1 MILKRWHFDNKW
13 IQGNP
18 WLGSM
23 LVDLSFPKIPIKI
36 FFFFLWIV
44 FSDSG
49 WLVGAFIHN
58 CRGRAKFCLGSSQE
72 MRSPN
77 MLEILPQRA
86 ISLDETKHFEN
97 PKFKWKFPMQLK
109 YFILKFI
116 IYDSQIPCSTCVTHA
131 MSVDELSSCLDISQ
145 KNLWNSI

>member
-1 MILKRWHFDNKW
+1 MLEIYFVKYSFQL
-13 IQGNP
+13 
-18 WLGSM
+18 WLAGT
-23 LVDLSFPKIPIKI
+23 
-36 FFFFLWIV
+36 
-44 FSDSG
+44 
-49 WLVGAFIHN
+49 FIYN
-58 CRGRAKFCLGSSQE
+58 CRGRVKLCLGSCHE

-116 IYDSQIPCSTCVTHA
+116 IYDS
-131 MSVDELSSCLDISQ
+131 
-145 KNLWNSI
+145 